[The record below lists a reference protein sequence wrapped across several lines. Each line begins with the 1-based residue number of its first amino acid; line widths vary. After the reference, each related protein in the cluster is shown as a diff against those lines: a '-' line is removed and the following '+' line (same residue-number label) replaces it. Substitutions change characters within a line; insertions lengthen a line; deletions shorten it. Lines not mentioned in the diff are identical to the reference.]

1 MKKSTSIGL
10 IIAAAAAS
18 AAAYYLFSN
27 EKGINLRKRLV
38 KDATNALD
46 GLLENLENQLAEAE
60 GTAREKM
67 AGVREEVRNY

>member
-18 AAAYYLFSN
+18 AAGYYLFSN

-38 KDATNALD
+38 KDATTALD
-46 GLLENLENQLAEAE
+46 GLLENLEHQLAEAE
-60 GTAREKM
+60 ETAREKM
-67 AGVREEVRNY
+67 ERVQHS

>member
-1 MKKSTSIGL
+1 MRKSTSIGL
-10 IIAAAAAS
+10 TIAAAAAS
-18 AAAYYLFSN
+18 GAAYYLFST
-27 EKGINLRKRLV
+27 EKGIALRKRLV
-38 KDATNALD
+38 KDATTALD